1 MSNHDLSVAKN
12 FSGGQEALNECGL
25 IIVPYYGLA
34 PLTAAVEVDKEG
46 ERTKLRSKTR
56 RIVPPLRRRGN

>member
-1 MSNHDLSVAKN
+1 MSSA
-12 FSGGQEALNECGL
+12 L

-46 ERTKLRSKTR
+46 ERAKLRSRTR
-56 RIVPPLRRRGN
+56 RLVPRLRRRGN